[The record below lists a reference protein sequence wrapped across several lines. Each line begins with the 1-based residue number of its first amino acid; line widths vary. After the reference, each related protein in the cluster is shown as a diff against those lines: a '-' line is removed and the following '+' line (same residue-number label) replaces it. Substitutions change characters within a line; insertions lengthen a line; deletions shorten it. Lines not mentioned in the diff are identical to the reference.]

1 MFETVEK
8 GERMELYYL
17 SKYPIRLCREY
28 MTHFNIY
35 DNFVYAWE
43 EREDYYLITFK
54 EYRNSIFSLATAR
67 KPIFKVVF
75 EDFGEQTGIRTRF
88 MNPGLI
94 IELPE
99 IPIKDIDCFWE
110 TKLDAKR
117 IKQR

>member
-1 MFETVEK
+1 MLEIAGK

-35 DNFVYAWE
+35 DNFVYVWE

-54 EYRNSIFSLATAR
+54 EYRNSIFSLANAR

-75 EDFGEQTGIRTRF
+75 EDFGDQTGIRTWF
-88 MNPGLI
+88 INPGLI
-94 IELPE
+94 IKFPE
-99 IPIKDIDCFWE
+99 VSEKDMDRFWE

>member
-1 MFETVEK
+1 MFEIAEK
-8 GERMELYYL
+8 GENMELYYL

-28 MTHFNIY
+28 MTNFNVY
-35 DNFVYAWE
+35 DQFEYIWE
-43 EREDYYLITFK
+43 EREDYYIIIFK
-54 EYRNSIFSLATAR
+54 EYRNTIRSLANAR

-75 EDFGEQTGIRTRF
+75 EDFGDQTGIRTQL

-94 IELPE
+94 TKGPSA
-99 IPIKDIDCFWE
+99 PVKNIDRFWE